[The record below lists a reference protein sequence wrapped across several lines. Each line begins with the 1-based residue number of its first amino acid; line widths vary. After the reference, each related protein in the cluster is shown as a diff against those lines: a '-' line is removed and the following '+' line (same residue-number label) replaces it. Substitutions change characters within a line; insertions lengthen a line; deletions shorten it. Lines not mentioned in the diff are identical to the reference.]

1 MLQRIIEWSVNN
13 KFIVVITVIFAILAG
28 IYSIQTIP
36 IDAIP
41 DLSDVQVIIYTQYP
55 GQSPEIVEQQIT
67 YPLTTA
73 MVSVPKSKVVRG
85 YSFFGFSLVYVIF
98 EDGTD
103 LYWARSRVL
112 EYLNYA
118 MNKLPKGVVPALGP
132 DATGVGWVY
141 MYALV
146 SDKRDL
152 SELRSIQDWY
162 LRYALTSVE
171 GVSEVASIGGYVKN
185 YRITIDPNKLLAY
198 NIPLSQVVMAIKRS
212 NNDVGGEVI
221 EMGEMEYMIRGLG
234 YIKTIEDI
242 KKIPVGVSTSSEKM
256 AKVMTQAPMAEMSGI
271 GMGSANMGSEMLSS
285 HEIVSR
291 NRIFGAGTPI
301 YLGDIATISIEPM
314 MRRGIAELNG
324 EGEVVGGIIVM
335 RHGENA
341 LKVIEGV
348 KRKLEELKSGLPD
361 DVKIITVYDR
371 SELIKRSIATLRE
384 KLIEESLIV
393 ALVCFLFLFHFTS
406 GFVAIFT
413 LPTAIL
419 ISFIIMKIQG
429 INANIMSLG
438 GIAVA
443 IGTMVD
449 AAIIMIE
456 NAHKHLERDSGKKD
470 HWKIILDASKEVGP
484 SLFYSLLVIT
494 VSFLPVFALEA
505 QEGRLFKP
513 LAYTKTYSMAAAA
526 ILSITIVPIL
536 MGYLIRGKIPPEER
550 NPINRFLMKIY
561 HPVLHF
567 ALRFK
572 WLVIVATVLI
582 LALTYI
588 PYSKIGSEFM
598 PPLWEGD
605 LLYMPTTLPGISIT
619 KAREILQQTDK
630 IIKQF
635 PEVHHVFGKIGRA
648 ETATDPAGLDM
659 IETTIMLKPEKEWRP
674 GMTPEKLVKEMDKAL
689 QIPGL
694 SNAWTMPIKTRIDML
709 STGIRTPVGIKV
721 AGPDLKT
728 LEEIGKEIEA
738 VIRKVP
744 GTVSAYSE
752 RILGGNYVDFK
763 IKREEAARYGLTVGD
778 IQDVIMTAIGGMEIT
793 TTVEGLERYPVSI
806 RYPRE
811 LRDNIENLKRI
822 LVPTP
827 TGAQVPLTQLAD
839 IEIKKGPMVIRSED
853 TRPNVWIYVDFRD
866 YDVGTYVRM
875 AQQAVKENVKLP
887 PGYTISWSGQFE
899 YMERAKQKL
908 YYIIPATLLLIFVII
923 YLNTKSVTK
932 VLIVF
937 LAVPFSLVGA
947 IWLLYILGYNMSVA
961 VWVGIIALAG
971 LDAETGVVM
980 LLYLDLAYE
989 EWKRKG
995 LLRTIDDLK
1004 EAIYH
1009 GAVKRVRPK
1018 AMTVFTI
1025 IAGLLP
1031 IMWSHGTG
1039 ADVMKRIAAPMV
1051 GGVVT
1056 SFILELIV
1064 YPAIYLIWR
1073 SWGLRKE
1080 IKTEQM
1086 ERE

>member
-1 MLQRIIEWSVNN
+1 MLQKIIEWSVNN
-13 KFIVVITVIFAILAG
+13 KFLVILTVLFAIIAG

-146 SDKRDL
+146 SGKRDL

-171 GVSEVASIGGYVKN
+171 GVAEVASIGGYVRN
-185 YRITIDPNKLLAY
+185 YRITIEPNKLLAY
-198 NIPLSQVVMAIKRS
+198 NIPLSQVEMAIKRS

-234 YIKTIEDI
+234 YIKTLEDI
-242 KKIPVGVSTSSEKM
+242 RKIPVGVSKASTKM
-256 AKVMTQAPMAEMSGI
+256 AMTQMPTMSETSGMS
-271 GMGSANMGSEMLSS
+271 MGSANMEAMPSARETAQ
-285 HEIVSR
+285 
-291 NRIFGAGTPI
+291 NRIFGGGTPI
-301 YLGDIATISIEPM
+301 YLGDISTVSVEPM
-314 MRRGIAELNG
+314 MRRGLAELNG
-324 EGEVVGGIIVM
+324 EGEVVGEIIVM

-341 LKVIEGV
+341 LEVIDGV
-348 KRKLEELKSGLPD
+348 KKKLEELKSGLPD
-361 DVKIITVYDR
+361 DVKIVTVYDR
-371 SELIKRSIATLRE
+371 STLIKRSIATLRE
-384 KLIEESLIV
+384 KLIEESIIV
-393 ALVCFLFLFHFTS
+393 ALVCLLFLFHLTS
-406 GFVAIFT
+406 GLVAIFT

-443 IGTMVD
+443 IGAMVD

-456 NAHKHLERDSGKKD
+456 NAHKHLEYDAGKKD

-526 ILSITIVPIL
+526 LLSITIVPIL
-536 MGYLIRGKIPPEER
+536 MGYFIRGKIPPEEK

-561 HPVLHF
+561 HPVLHL

-572 WLVIVATVLI
+572 WLVIAGTVAI
-582 LALTYI
+582 LGLTYI

-619 KAREILQQTDK
+619 KAREILQQIDK

-674 GMTPEKLVKEMDKAL
+674 GITPEKLIREMDKAL

-694 SNAWTMPIKTRIDML
+694 SNAWTMPIKTRVDML

-728 LEEIGKEIEA
+728 LEEIGKQIET
-738 VIRKVP
+738 VIRQVP

-763 IKREEAARYGLTVGD
+763 IKREECARYGLTVGD
-778 IQDVIMTAIGGMEIT
+778 VQDVIMTAIGGMEVT

-811 LRDNIENLKRI
+811 LRDNIENLKRVLI
-822 LVPTP
+822 PTP
-827 TGAQVPLTQLAD
+827 TGAQVPLGQLAE

-866 YDVGTYVRM
+866 YDVGTYVKM
-875 AQQAVKENVKLP
+875 AQQAVKENIKLP
-887 PGYTISWSGQFE
+887 PGYTITWSGQFE

-908 YYIIPATLLLIFVII
+908 YYIIPATLLIIFVII
-923 YLNTKSVTK
+923 YLNTRSVLK
-932 VLIVF
+932 VIIVF

-961 VWVGIIALAG
+961 VWVGMIALAG

-995 LLRTIDDLK
+995 MLKTIDDLK

-1018 AMTVFTI
+1018 AMTVSAI

-1051 GGVVT
+1051 GGIVT

-1064 YPAIYLIWR
+1064 YPAIYLVWR
-1073 SWGLRKE
+1073 SISLRKE
-1080 IKTEQM
+1080 IKTE
-1086 ERE
+1086 